1 MKNVIVGRKKV
12 SLDDDWGKYEELEE
26 KRRQIDKAIEEIS
39 IIRENLK
46 KVCDATDF
54 VKDLSF
60 DTKSILKEIPG
71 SGTDID
77 KLDDALGEARGVL
90 RHYYGLW
97 LNYDILANLEDGLM
111 RLRDSI
117 DKQINE
123 LELSEEG

>member
-12 SLDDDWGKYEELEE
+12 SLDDDWGKYEKLEE
-26 KRRQIDKAIEEIS
+26 KKRQIDKAIEEIS

-54 VKDLSF
+54 IRGLSF
-60 DTKSILKEIPG
+60 DTSSILGEIPDLG
-71 SGTDID
+71 VDIY
-77 KLDDALGEARGVL
+77 KLNDDLEEARGVL
-90 RHYYGLW
+90 RYYYGLW
-97 LNYDILANLEDGLM
+97 IKYNVLANLEDGLM